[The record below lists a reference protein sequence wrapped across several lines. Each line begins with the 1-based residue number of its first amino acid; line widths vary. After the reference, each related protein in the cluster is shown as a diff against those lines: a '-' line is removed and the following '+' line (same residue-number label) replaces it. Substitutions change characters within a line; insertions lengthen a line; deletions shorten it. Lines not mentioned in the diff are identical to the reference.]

1 MIVCLCGHEVHAHDS
16 GGCCRENF
24 CPCHT
29 WRPQTKA
36 PLPIVEFRLEQAV
49 CALTAPAPPSA
60 PSLADF
66 QIETAS
72 YADLAKWA
80 YKARDFIRNI
90 SAV

>member
-24 CPCHT
+24 CPCYT
-29 WRPQTKA
+29 WRPMERLAAQTK
-36 PLPIVEFRLEQAV
+36 
-49 CALTAPAPPSA
+49 APAPPSA

>member
-1 MIVCLCGHEVHAHDS
+1 MERLA
-16 GGCCRENF
+16 
-24 CPCHT
+24 
-29 WRPQTKA
+29 PQTK
-36 PLPIVEFRLEQAV
+36 
-49 CALTAPAPPSA
+49 APAPPSA